1 MRVKKPQVKD
11 QVSTR
16 LREIRINNRLTQ
28 KEMGAIIGMTAGSV
42 GALENGLYTP
52 NYDVLRMLKKKL
64 NVSYDYIL
72 DGNDVTSNDKAMTEN
87 KDLKEEVARL
97 KKMVDRLL
105 K

>member
-1 MRVKKPQVKD
+1 MRVKKPTTKD

-28 KEMGAIIGMTAGSV
+28 KEMGEIINMTAGSV

-72 DGNDVTSNDKAMTEN
+72 DGENNISNDVVITEN